1 MHIMRTDDLLRDF
14 FGDAQTL
21 VYFLLQ
27 FKANDTAM
35 MKDKPKRKGKQK
47 DTLGTKYKPAT

>member
-1 MHIMRTDDLLRDF
+1 MHITTDDLLRDF

-35 MKDKPKRKGKQK
+35 KDKPKRKGKQK
-47 DTLGTKYKPAT
+47 DTLRTKYKPAT